1 MYLYYLMLMQA
12 LKSIFIV
19 LFSCLS
25 FVLFSQ
31 RSYSISSSYK
41 HEECTK
47 GAAGIQLEGVLLND
61 TLSIDWSNGKS
72 MVYSIDELTAGDY
85 NVRIKIKNKLDTTI
99 AFKIE
104 KIECPVIMETHFTP
118 NGDNYN
124 DEWDIYN
131 TQFFPDFELYVF
143 NKWGQQVMKQKG
155 TYTKWDGKMGSV
167 DVADGT
173 YYYVFYYKSGD
184 SKHLKGDVTI
194 LR

>member
-1 MYLYYLMLMQA
+1 
-12 LKSIFIV
+12 
-19 LFSCLS
+19 
-25 FVLFSQ
+25 
-31 RSYSISSSYK
+31 
-41 HEECTK
+41 
-47 GAAGIQLEGVLLND
+47 
-61 TLSIDWSNGKS
+61 

-99 AFKIE
+99 VFKIE

-131 TQFFPDFELYVF
+131 TQFFPDFELFVF

-167 DVADGT
+167 DVTDGT